1 MSKELHQS
9 ADLIIG
15 QGYVRVDLP
24 WTEFKKQINGTYKS
38 LTVQFVEDADRYR
51 VFALDEGIV
60 YVCDLVKTPANYDE
74 TFSSQTLIDAH
85 NAERTEFENTWKN
98 KGNKPTKSA
107 TSKGMPVVSI
117 WPTEGTRKT
126 FITGNWCDKTTWYQK
141 AVRVVDE
148 VATCNNVG
156 TYTQYGVSHTYLID
170 TYHGKIS
177 QEDFLKDAS
186 NNSYRVVV
194 KVNDV
199 VKTEQDP
206 HLGSG
211 GDYTINYA
219 TGVVTFLSPLLLTD
233 VVKVT
238 YHYANG
244 SEFVVKPDAGKVL
257 KIRTAEVQ
265 FTKDIVITDTV
276 KFQLYVGGSPYTDPV
291 TYKTLMD
298 YINEANGAYPEIA
311 AMGGSSW
318 RNLPQAVVTFPW
330 NYQAVT
336 ELKSSLGM
344 EIRIKLEH
352 ELPFTGTTATAT
364 FYCLS
369 ENE

>member
-1 MSKELHQS
+1 M
-9 ADLIIG
+9 A
-15 QGYVRVDLP
+15 
-24 WTEFKKQINGTYKS
+24 
-38 LTVQFVEDADRYR
+38 VQFSSLLTIRATTWTSFKTVLGNKKIVMQWDDDGAVYTIWGYDFPEVHCCTIWKGTVPDGVIAGGYSQSQNDADK
-51 VFALDEGIV
+51 AD
-60 YVCDLVKTPANYDE
+60 
-74 TFSSQTLIDAH
+74 
-85 NAERTEFENTWKN
+85 FESASYKP
-98 KGNKPTKSA
+98 KGNKTVTPTSSEGK
-107 TSKGMPVVSI
+107 PLVVQ

-148 VATCNNVG
+148 IADCTNAP
-156 TYTQYGVSHTYLID
+156 TYTTYQVDQTHLID

-177 QEDFLKDAS
+177 GEEYLKDSS
-186 NNSYRVVV
+186 NNSFRVVV

-199 VKTEQDP
+199 TKTEQDP
-206 HLGSG
+206 HTGSG
-211 GDYTINYA
+211 GDYTVNYV
-219 TGVVTFLSPLLLTD
+219 TGVITFLSPRLITD

-244 SEFVVKPDAGKVL
+244 SEYVIKPEAGKIL

-265 FTKDIVITDTV
+265 FTKDIVLTDTV
-276 KFQLYVGGSPYTDPV
+276 RFQLYVAGNPYGDAV
-291 TYKTLMD
+291 VYKTLMD
-298 YINEANGAYPEIA
+298 YINEANGAYPEISS
-311 AMGGSSW
+311 MGGNGW
-318 RNLPQAVVTFPW
+318 RGLPQNVVTFPW

-336 ELKSSLGM
+336 ELKSSLAM

-352 ELPFTGTTATAT
+352 DTPFTGTSATAT